1 MSRKQNKNSKE
12 TTVSVVSSGARQL
25 GRYLSPRAIRRKEQ
39 RENNKNTEQ

>member
-12 TTVSVVSSGARQL
+12 TTVRVISRGAKQL
-25 GRYLSPRAIRRKEQ
+25 GKQMSERAIRRKEQ